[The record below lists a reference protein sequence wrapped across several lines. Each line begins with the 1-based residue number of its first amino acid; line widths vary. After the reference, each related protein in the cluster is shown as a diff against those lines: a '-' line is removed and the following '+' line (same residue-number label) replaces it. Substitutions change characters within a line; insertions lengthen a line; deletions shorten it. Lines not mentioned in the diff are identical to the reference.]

1 MDQTYIDLLCDC
13 DREIGVIEHHI
24 DEDKFNSL
32 NSYLISYAV
41 VKTCGIIE
49 TIYKNLVADTIS
61 PGASEEV
68 QNYLRRGIRD
78 SSSNPTVGNIMQLLQ
93 NLNQVWKQQF
103 EDKTK
108 GTEEKGSLS
117 SLVDLRNSFAHGR
130 SITASIGDVKRYFE
144 DGKTILTWLEE
155 IISDN

>member
-13 DREIGVIEHHI
+13 DREIEAIEHHI
-24 DEDKFNSL
+24 DNDKFNSL
-32 NSYLISYAV
+32 NPYLVSYAV
-41 VKTCGIIE
+41 IKTSGTIE
-49 TIYKNLVADTIS
+49 TVYKNLVADMIS
-61 PGASEEV
+61 SGASEEV
-68 QNYLRRGIRD
+68 QNYLKRGIRD
-78 SSSNPTVGNIMQLLQ
+78 SSSNPTVGNIIQLLQ
-93 NLNQVWKQQF
+93 SLNQTWRQEF

-130 SITASIGDVKRYFE
+130 SITASIGNVKRYFE